1 MLLYQI
7 HWAKAVKLEIKA
19 KSIASGAAAAAA
31 TPPQPNTSFTSNN
44 PNVSANIVANAAA
57 AAAAPAAP
65 KKAPKKGCCGKKP
78 KKATSVQ
85 PFGAAAPVP
94 NHLSKHVGTLIQD
107 ERGEERASCWTF
119 IVPPK
124 TQLSLPYST
133 FFKDTRFGKN
143 LTMSIFS
150 WSNDDEGKVDKNDPK
165 TFQSIAG
172 KPFKPFLIHGNLP
185 IPPEF
190 CKLQVDVIRTATK
203 YKVNAIDNV
212 FSDVGVGLQF
222 FGKPHGF
229 AGNAKWLQETK
240 LTTNMRIRTDEDK
253 LKSHSAIKKKA
264 KDKAQ
269 LEYEDIMPK
278 VQEPATPATPKN
290 LN

>member
-1 MLLYQI
+1 MIHNIYPTILLSSSCLGDSYSESHCKPTTYQ
-7 HWAKAVKLEIKA
+7 
-19 KSIASGAAAAAA
+19 
-31 TPPQPNTSFTSNN
+31 P
-44 PNVSANIVANAAA
+44 
-57 AAAAPAAP
+57 
-65 KKAPKKGCCGKKP
+65 
-78 KKATSVQ
+78 
-85 PFGAAAPVP
+85 
-94 NHLSKHVGTLIQD
+94 
-107 ERGEERASCWTF
+107 
-119 IVPPK
+119 
-124 TQLSLPYST
+124 
-133 FFKDTRFGKN
+133 
-143 LTMSIFS
+143 
-150 WSNDDEGKVDKNDPK
+150 
-165 TFQSIAG
+165 IAG

-253 LKSHSAIKKKA
+253 LKNHNSIKKKA

-278 VQEPATPATPKN
+278 VQEAPATPPRAGIN
-290 LN
+290 